1 MKTIQK
7 PTWLIYQYFKMKFMD
22 PFVIFEVPIRVETN
36 RIYFLTTFNLE
47 TYLFEEKFS
56 SITYDQYDDN
66 F

>member
-1 MKTIQK
+1 
-7 PTWLIYQYFKMKFMD
+7 MKFMD

-36 RIYFLTTFNLE
+36 RIYFLTTFNLD